1 MEQKRNYHEPCA
13 CQKPAPV
20 PCDKPKCDNC
30 RGSKGNCFCLP
41 PKVIP
46 VEVDG
51 CPILFRKVIIPV
63 SVGDE
68 TTYPPVNGL
77 YRNVLLEYESS
88 GSTYLYSSDGIPT
101 HVVNDL
107 EQIEKLIRELV
118 EAEAQ
123 TRSEA
128 DDRLQDNIDSAVTT
142 LSKAIGEETS
152 AREGADRILDGKIEA
167 ETRARG
173 LADNEI
179 WAEINTI
186 EIASDVV
193 DIVGTYAALQAYDTS
208 HLQDNDIIKVLSDET
223 RSNATT
229 YYRWNK
235 TTSQFS
241 YVGEEGPYYT
251 TSQTDQLLAGKQDT
265 LTAGKNIGI
274 TNNVISSDSVVTIY
288 EKYVSDTHGTGFDF
302 YRDAELTDKLTKEEL
317 IELLKN
323 SHVSV
328 ASSSSDTDYS
338 NVVYRYKLTTS
349 GTYEGWLSF
358 YAYEDT
364 HFYVYQWHPTQY
376 RADKT
381 DQTLRYTAGNN
392 ITIAGNN
399 VISATDTTYSDF
411 TGTDGTAAG
420 TAGLVPAPATTDAGK
435 FLKADG
441 TWGTAGGAANNI
453 NSTDW
458 NALWQ

>member
-88 GSTYLYSSDGIPT
+88 GSLYLYSSDGIPT
-101 HVVNDL
+101 HIVNDL
-107 EQIEKLIRELV
+107 EQITKLIRELV

-123 TRSEA
+123 TRAEA
-128 DDRLQDNIDSAVTT
+128 DDHLQDNIDSAVTT
-142 LSKAIGEETS
+142 LSRAIGEETS

-167 ETRARG
+167 ETTARG
-173 LADNEI
+173 LADQTLDGKITDEKTNREDADRLL
-179 WAEINTI
+179 WAEINLL

-208 HLQDNDIIKVLSDET
+208 KLQDNDIVKVLKDET
-223 RSNATT
+223 HNNATT

-235 TTSQFS
+235 TTSQFA
-241 YVGEEGPYYT
+241 YIGEEGPYYT
-251 TSQTDQLLAGKQDT
+251 TSQTDTLLAGKQDT
-265 LTAGKNIGI
+265 LTAGSNIQI
-274 TNNVISSDSVVTIY
+274 SNNT
-288 EKYVSDTHGTGFDF
+288 
-302 YRDAELTDKLTKEEL
+302 
-317 IELLKN
+317 
-323 SHVSV
+323 
-328 ASSSSDTDYS
+328 
-338 NVVYRYKLTTS
+338 
-349 GTYEGWLSF
+349 
-358 YAYEDT
+358 
-364 HFYVYQWHPTQY
+364 
-376 RADKT
+376 
-381 DQTLRYTAGNN
+381 
-392 ITIAGNN
+392 
-399 VISATDTTYSDF
+399 ISATDTTYTAGAGLSLTGTEFAVDTTVIAEKNDIPTVNDATLTVTQNGTSVGIFTANASSDVTIALTDTTYSAF

-420 TAGLVPAPATTDAGK
+420 TAGLVPAPTTTDAGK

-441 TWGTAGGAANNI
+441 TWSTAGGAANNI

>member
-1 MEQKRNYHEPCA
+1 MKCCNRNT
-13 CQKPAPV
+13 
-20 PCDKPKCDNC
+20 
-30 RGSKGNCFCLP
+30 
-41 PKVIP
+41 PKVL
-46 VEVDG
+46 EVG
-51 CPILFRKVIIPV
+51 CCDAPTLFHKVIIPA
-63 SVGDE
+63 SIGDE
-68 TTYPPVNGL
+68 TTMPPRNGA
-77 YRNVLLEYESS
+77 YRNALVEYDAS
-88 GSTYLYSSDGIPT
+88 GEVYFYSSDGIPT
-101 HVVNDL
+101 HISGDL
-107 EQIEKLIRELV
+107 DKLKELIEKAVAEEAATRDAADKKLAKDIEDEALTR
-118 EAEAQ
+118 AEAITELANQ
-123 TRSEA
+123 
-128 DDRLQDNIDSAVTT
+128 L
-142 LSKAIGEETS
+142 LGETN
-152 AREGADRILDGKIEA
+152 ARANGDRILDGKIEA

-186 EIASDVV
+186 EMASDVV

-208 HLQDNDIIKVLSDET
+208 HLQDNDIIKVLKDET
-223 RSNATT
+223 HSNATT

-251 TSQTDQLLAGKQDT
+251 TSQTDTLLAGKQDI

-302 YRDAELTDKLTKEEL
+302 YRDAELTDQLTKAEL

-323 SHVSV
+323 SHVSI

-349 GTYEGWLSF
+349 GTHEGWLSF

-364 HFYVYQWHPTQY
+364 YFYVYQWRPTQY

-381 DQTLRYTAGNN
+381 NQTLRYTAGNN

>member
-1 MEQKRNYHEPCA
+1 MSCCNRNT
-13 CQKPAPV
+13 
-20 PCDKPKCDNC
+20 
-30 RGSKGNCFCLP
+30 
-41 PKVIP
+41 PKVL
-46 VEVDG
+46 EVG
-51 CPILFRKVIIPV
+51 CCDAPTLFHKVIIPAAI
-63 SVGDE
+63 GDE
-68 TTYPPVNGL
+68 TTMPPRNGA
-77 YRNVLLEYESS
+77 YRNALVEYEAS
-88 GSTYLYSSDGIPT
+88 GEVYLYSSDGIPT

-107 EQIEKLIRELV
+107 EQVKTLVEELI
-118 EAEAQ
+118 EAEAKARENADKALQ
-123 TRSEA
+123 EALGREALTRAEAITELANQLADEA
-128 DDRLQDNIDSAVTT
+128 DIRAD
-142 LSKAIGEETS
+142 
-152 AREGADRILDGKIEA
+152 ADRILDGKIEA

-186 EIASDVV
+186 EMASDVV

-208 HLQDNDIIKVLSDET
+208 HLQNNDIIKVLSDET
-223 RSNATT
+223 HSNATT

-235 TTSQFS
+235 TTSQFA
-241 YVGEEGPYYT
+241 YIGEEGPYYT
-251 TSQTDQLLAGKQDT
+251 TSQTDTLLAGKQDT

-302 YRDAELTDKLTKEEL
+302 YRDAELTDQLTKAEL
-317 IELLKN
+317 IELLEN
-323 SHVSV
+323 SHVSI
-328 ASSSSDTDYS
+328 AASSSDTDYS
-338 NVVYRYKLTTS
+338 NVVYRYELKTS
-349 GTYEGWLSF
+349 GTYEGWLKF
-358 YAYEDT
+358 YTYSDT
-364 HFYVYQWHPTQY
+364 YFSDYQWRPTQY

-381 DQTLRYTAGNN
+381 SQTLRYTAGNN

-420 TAGLVPAPATTDAGK
+420 VAGLVPAPATTDAGK
-435 FLKADG
+435 FLKSDG
-441 TWGTAGGAANNI
+441 TWDTAGSAANNI

>member
-1 MEQKRNYHEPCA
+1 MSCCNRNTPRVLEVGC
-13 CQKPAPV
+13 CDAPT
-20 PCDKPKCDNC
+20 
-30 RGSKGNCFCLP
+30 
-41 PKVIP
+41 
-46 VEVDG
+46 
-51 CPILFRKVIIPV
+51 LFHKVIIPA
-63 SVGDE
+63 SIGDE
-68 TTYPPVNGL
+68 TTMPPRNGA
-77 YRNVLLEYESS
+77 YRNALVEYDAS
-88 GSTYLYSSDGIPT
+88 GEVYFYSSDGIPT
-101 HVVNDL
+101 HISGDL
-107 EQIEKLIRELV
+107 DKLKELIEKSVAEEAAARDAADKKLAKDIEDEALTR
-118 EAEAQ
+118 AEAITELANQ
-123 TRSEA
+123 
-128 DDRLQDNIDSAVTT
+128 L
-142 LSKAIGEETS
+142 LGETN
-152 AREGADRILDGKIEA
+152 ARANGDRILDGKIEA

-186 EIASDVV
+186 EMASDVV

-208 HLQDNDIIKVLSDET
+208 HLQDNDIIKVLKDET
-223 RSNATT
+223 HSNATT

-251 TSQTDQLLAGKQDT
+251 TSQTDTLLAGKQDT

-288 EKYVSDTHGTGFDF
+288 EKYVSDTHGIGFDF
-302 YRDAELTDKLTKEEL
+302 YRDAELTDQLTKAEL
-317 IELLKN
+317 IELLEN
-323 SHVSV
+323 SHVSI
-328 ASSSSDTDYS
+328 AASSSDTDFS

-349 GTYEGWLSF
+349 GTNEGWLSF

-364 HFYVYQWHPTQY
+364 YFYVYQWRPTQY

-381 DQTLRYTAGNN
+381 NQTLRYTAGNN

-399 VISATDTTYSDF
+399 VISATDTTYSAF

-458 NALWQ
+458 SALWQ